1 MIKVLSHD
9 CSGKSRFLAAVALAV
24 PPEIPALAESASASL
39 FEAEEDD
46 AGSD

>member
-9 CSGKSRFLAAVALAV
+9 CSGKSRFLAVVALAV
-24 PPEIPALAESASASL
+24 PPEIPALAESASL
-39 FEAEEDD
+39 FEAEEED